1 MRCTQRSVYYQPY
14 YILMEDAIT
23 ARLFAYFHD
32 KRRMTRRLFYSCNRL
47 LKLNFWGGWI
57 LLHRLSLSIF
67 LNETKISTWVW
78 RTFCFDDGRFFFE
91 NSHFLRLEKK
101 ETRRKL
107 PNQTNKKS
115 CSPLLLLEKGLTL
128 FHTYVENDIDI
139 RSSRLGR
146 GKSRNNWRVYKS
158 LIETSTY
165 YILHFISSCLPTYVY
180 ILICVTTFF
189 EYIWILMAILHAK
202 LSYSYNISKRV
213 IFFGENRN
221 FLCTSYVKMWYM

>member
-1 MRCTQRSVYYQPY
+1 
-14 YILMEDAIT
+14 MED
-23 ARLFAYFHD
+23 
-32 KRRMTRRLFYSCNRL
+32 
-47 LKLNFWGGWI
+47 
-57 LLHRLSLSIF
+57 
-67 LNETKISTWVW
+67 
-78 RTFCFDDGRFFFE
+78 FFE

-165 YILHFISSCLPTYVY
+165 ILHFISSCLLTYVY